1 MPQFRI
7 ALGYRTAHRG
17 SEPEII
23 AASFSPVAIQAAIDQ
38 TGPEFPRIE
47 VGAFQYIRKG
57 RRKFAPVPQAPVP
70 QAPEQES
77 APSDPSEESD
87 PSDDQEGPTL
97 APSRRRR

>member
-23 AASFSPVAIQAAIDQ
+23 AASFSPVAVQAAIDEADPAFQ
-38 TGPEFPRIE
+38 RIE

-57 RRKFAPVPQAPVP
+57 RRKFAPVPQAPDPEPQGSTGVP
-70 QAPEQES
+70 PVNEDEPPEDLE
-77 APSDPSEESD
+77 D
-87 PSDDQEGPTL
+87 GPTL